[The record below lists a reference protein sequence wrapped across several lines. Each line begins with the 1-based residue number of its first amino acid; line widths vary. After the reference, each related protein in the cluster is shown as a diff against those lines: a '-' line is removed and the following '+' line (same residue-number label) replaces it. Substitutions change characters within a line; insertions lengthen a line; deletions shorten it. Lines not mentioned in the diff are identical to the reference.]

1 MVLGKCENIRRNVC
15 SERLVGQLLI
25 VVIDALRADF
35 VFGSEELSGVKADL
49 VKRSEDGAEES
60 PKIRSIKLF
69 IDKGLAEAMLTH
81 VHAPTV
87 TLPKIKTIV
96 TGSIPGMGDFINNF
110 FADETTTD
118 SLITRWRQAD
128 RTLTMYGDDTW
139 LRYSIHL
146 IISPLFQFL

>member
-1 MVLGKCENIRRNVC
+1 MGKTANIRRNVC

-35 VFGSEELSGVKADL
+35 VFRSEELSGVKADL
-49 VKRSEDGAEES
+49 VKGSEDDVAEES
-60 PKIRSIKLF
+60 PKIRSIKEF

-110 FADETTTD
+110 FADETTID

-139 LRYSIHL
+139 LR
-146 IISPLFQFL
+146 